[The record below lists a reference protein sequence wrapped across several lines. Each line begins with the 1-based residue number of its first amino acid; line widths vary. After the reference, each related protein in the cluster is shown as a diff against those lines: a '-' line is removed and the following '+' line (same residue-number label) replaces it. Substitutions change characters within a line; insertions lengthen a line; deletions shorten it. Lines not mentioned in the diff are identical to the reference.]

1 MQKIKCYSI
10 AIFVFAVSL
19 QLANAANYVDLD
31 QYKGYVS
38 VEQPIGNK
46 GLTGVIEAPAVEF
59 WNTLKSS
66 LNETMV
72 SDNLSNEY
80 FWNTLRSSL
89 EAGTFYNSFANLQMQ
104 DNETGSDMFMR
115 NIYRSIIQV
124 PVKYQSVSPQGDSL
138 LLSGKIFLPKNKRAK
153 NIIIANHY
161 TICANSEA
169 PSCASSIEGIY
180 ATKDY
185 IVLMADYVGY
195 GISDSLPHPY
205 LHLES
210 TVTSVIDLLKAAIP
224 YLKANSYTYNNSLI
238 LLGYSQGAAVTLA
251 LQKELET
258 NYKYEFPIQRVY
270 AGAGPYD
277 LSGTFDYYISNPKTN
292 IPCSL
297 PMLVVGMDYGEN
309 LGIKIEDIFQ
319 PILQEKYPLL
329 IESKKVTMNDVN
341 KELGNDIEQLLK
353 PIIFEKDSF
362 PTSLLYE
369 AVKKNTISQ
378 WTPNSKMY
386 LFHSIH
392 DDMVPF
398 LNSAN
403 IKNVFDKQN
412 LNNIQYDFAPYG
424 GHMKAA
430 ISFFEKVYKFL

>member
-1 MQKIKCYSI
+1 MKNKHCSMVILVL
-10 AIFVFAVSL
+10 AISL
-19 QLANAANYVDLD
+19 QIANAMDYVDLD

-38 VEQPIGNK
+38 VEPVGG
-46 GLTGVIEAPAVEF
+46 GLVELIEAPVAEA
-59 WNTLKSS
+59 WKSLKAS
-66 LNETMV
+66 LNETV
-72 SDNLSNEY
+72 VADNISSEY

-89 EAGTFYNSFANLQMQ
+89 ETGTFYNSFANLQTQ
-104 DNETGSDMFMR
+104 NNGTGSDIFMR

-124 PVKYQSVSPQGDSL
+124 PVKYQSISPKGDTL

-169 PSCASSIEGIY
+169 PSRASSIEGIY

-210 TVTSVIDLLKAAIP
+210 TVVPVIDLLKAAIP
-224 YLKANSYTYNNSLI
+224 YLKANSYTFSHSVI

-251 LQKELET
+251 VQKELEE
-258 NYKYEFPIQRVY
+258 NYAYEFPITKVY

-277 LSGTFDYYISNPKTN
+277 LSGTFDYYINNPKTN

-297 PMLVVGMDYGEN
+297 PMLVVGMDFGEN
-309 LGIKIEDIFQ
+309 LGIEIDDIFQ
-319 PILQEKYPLL
+319 PMLQEKYPLL

-341 KELGNDIEQLLK
+341 KELGNDIAQLLK

-362 PTSLLYE
+362 PTSILYE
-369 AVKKNTISQ
+369 TVKKNSILQ
-378 WTPNSKMY
+378 WTPTSEMY
-386 LFHSIH
+386 LFHSTQ

-398 LNSAN
+398 LNSSN
-403 IKNVFDKQN
+403 IKNEFDKQD
-412 LNNIQYDFAPYG
+412 LDNIQYDFAPYE

-430 ISFFEKVYKFL
+430 ISFFEKVYKSL

>member
-1 MQKIKCYSI
+1 MKNKHCSMVILVL
-10 AIFVFAVSL
+10 AISL
-19 QLANAANYVDLD
+19 QIANAMDYVDLD

-38 VEQPIGNK
+38 VEPVG
-46 GLTGVIEAPAVEF
+46 GGMVELIEAPVAEV
-59 WNTLKSS
+59 WKSLKAS
-66 LNETMV
+66 LNETV
-72 SDNLSNEY
+72 VADNISSEY
-80 FWNTLRSSL
+80 FWNTLRSSV
-89 EAGTFYNSFANLQMQ
+89 ETGTFYNSFANLQTQ
-104 DNETGSDMFMR
+104 NNGTGSDIFMR

-124 PVKYQSVSPQGDSL
+124 PVKYQSISPKGDTL

-169 PSCASSIEGIY
+169 PSRASSIEGIY

-210 TVTSVIDLLKAAIP
+210 TVVPVIDLLKAAIP
-224 YLKANSYTYNNSLI
+224 YLKANSYTFSHSVI

-251 LQKELET
+251 VQKELEE
-258 NYKYEFPIQRVY
+258 NYAYEFPITKVY

-277 LSGTFDYYISNPKTN
+277 LSGTFDYYINNPKTN

-297 PMLVVGMDYGEN
+297 PMLVVGMDFGEN
-309 LGIKIEDIFQ
+309 LGIEIDDIFQ
-319 PILQEKYPLL
+319 PMLQEKYPLL

-341 KELGNDIEQLLK
+341 KELGNDIAQLLK

-362 PTSLLYE
+362 PTSILYE
-369 AVKKNTISQ
+369 TVKKNSILQ
-378 WTPNSKMY
+378 WTPTSEMY
-386 LFHSIH
+386 LFHSTQ

-398 LNSAN
+398 LNSSN
-403 IKNVFDKQN
+403 IKNEFDKQD
-412 LNNIQYDFAPYG
+412 LDNIQYDFAPYE

-430 ISFFEKVYKFL
+430 ISFFEKVYKSL